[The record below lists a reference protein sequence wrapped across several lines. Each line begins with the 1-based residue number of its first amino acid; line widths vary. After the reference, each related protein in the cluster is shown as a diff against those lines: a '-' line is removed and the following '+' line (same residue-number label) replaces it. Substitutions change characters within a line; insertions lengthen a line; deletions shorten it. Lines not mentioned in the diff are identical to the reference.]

1 MKLKPRIKECPFCG
15 GEVSLMS
22 LTLPIRM
29 FYCKN
34 YKTCGAVVSFDNP
47 TANKEKGDQHK
58 IECWNRRVIG

>member
-1 MKLKPRIKECPFCG
+1 
-15 GEVSLMS
+15 MS